1 MADEEDTK
9 LDIEAMA
16 DKAEEL
22 KKLDGL
28 STSPDEFEDLEREFK
43 LFLQEIVGEKLRSFK
58 EKYTQKY
65 NTLKSSYEKEVKT
78 LKQCRQKITEIW
90 ENA

>member
-43 LFLQEIVGEKLRSFK
+43 LFL
-58 EKYTQKY
+58 
-65 NTLKSSYEKEVKT
+65 
-78 LKQCRQKITEIW
+78 
-90 ENA
+90 